1 MNIKKLAASLMMLS
15 LCTVGVENVSAAA
28 APMATPPERLIN
40 DLDTLP
46 DDAPEKQLYNE
57 LYRNKR
63 TRLLDNAT
71 YSPKGITSLKKY
83 LGYALQEN
91 PNLMNDIREAT
102 PMRAN
107 AIMAR
112 MASLISAK
120 YHNNARDKM
129 ESVRNVLNISNAC
142 LDALVVSGIAPQ
154 PFLFYG
160 FLDHQD
166 KKKRKELEKLKNY
179 RETIVFYESPH
190 RISKTLKLMQD
201 ILGDR
206 HIALCR
212 EITKKHEEIIRGK
225 ISEIISITAE
235 LKGEMVIVVSGNND
249 NDEVNLSPEI
259 LITEVDNYVNK
270 GMSVKDAIKEVSKLR
285 KVNKNE
291 LYALYHSQND

>member
-1 MNIKKLAASLMMLS
+1 MNRQKSFENQAPSLYL
-15 LCTVGVENVSAAA
+15 V
-28 APMATPPERLIN
+28 ATPIGNLEEITFRAINVLKEVDYIGAEDTRNTIKLLNHYDIKTKLISHHEHNLSQSIPKLIN
-40 DLDTLP
+40 
-46 DDAPEKQLYNE
+46 
-57 LYRNKR
+57 
-63 TRLLDNAT
+63 LLLE
-71 YSPKGITSLKKY
+71 G
-83 LGYALQEN
+83 
-91 PNLMNDIREAT
+91 NDIALVSDAGY
-102 PMRAN
+102 P
-107 AIMAR
+107 AISDPGYELVKA
-112 MASLISAK
+112 AIE
-120 YHNNARDKM
+120 NNI
-129 ESVRNVLNISNAC
+129 NVIPVSGANAC

-225 ISEIISITAE
+225 SSEIISITAE

>member
-1 MNIKKLAASLMMLS
+1 MNRQKSFENQAPSLYL
-15 LCTVGVENVSAAA
+15 V
-28 APMATPPERLIN
+28 ATPIGNLEEITFRAINILKEVDYIGAEDTRNTIKLLNHYDIKTKLISHHEHNLSQSIPKLIN
-40 DLDTLP
+40 
-46 DDAPEKQLYNE
+46 
-57 LYRNKR
+57 
-63 TRLLDNAT
+63 LLLE
-71 YSPKGITSLKKY
+71 G
-83 LGYALQEN
+83 
-91 PNLMNDIREAT
+91 NDIALVSDAGY
-102 PMRAN
+102 P
-107 AIMAR
+107 AISDPGYELVKA
-112 MASLISAK
+112 AIE
-120 YHNNARDKM
+120 NNI
-129 ESVRNVLNISNAC
+129 NVIPVSGANAC

>member
-1 MNIKKLAASLMMLS
+1 MNRQKSFENQAPSLYL
-15 LCTVGVENVSAAA
+15 V
-28 APMATPPERLIN
+28 ATPIGNLEEVTFRAINVLKEVDYIGAEDTRNTIKLLNHYDIKTKLISHHEHNLSQSIPKLIN
-40 DLDTLP
+40 
-46 DDAPEKQLYNE
+46 
-57 LYRNKR
+57 
-63 TRLLDNAT
+63 LLLE
-71 YSPKGITSLKKY
+71 G
-83 LGYALQEN
+83 
-91 PNLMNDIREAT
+91 NDIALVSDAGY
-102 PMRAN
+102 P
-107 AIMAR
+107 AISDPGYELVKA
-112 MASLISAK
+112 AIE
-120 YHNNARDKM
+120 NNI
-129 ESVRNVLNISNAC
+129 NVIPVSGANAC

-201 ILGDR
+201 IMGDR

>member
-1 MNIKKLAASLMMLS
+1 MNRQKSFENQAPSLYL
-15 LCTVGVENVSAAA
+15 V
-28 APMATPPERLIN
+28 ATPIGNLEEITFRAINILNEVDYIGAEDTRNTIKLLNHYDIKTKLISHHEHNLSQSIPKLIN
-40 DLDTLP
+40 LLLEGNNIALVS
-46 DDAPEKQLYNE
+46 DAGYPAISDPGYE
-57 LYRNKR
+57 LVK
-63 TRLLDNAT
+63 AA
-71 YSPKGITSLKKY
+71 I
-83 LGYALQEN
+83 EN
-91 PNLMNDIREAT
+91 NI
-102 PMRAN
+102 
-107 AIMAR
+107 
-112 MASLISAK
+112 
-120 YHNNARDKM
+120 
-129 ESVRNVLNISNAC
+129 NVIPVSGANAC